1 MQMIG
6 KVIDFLRYYEADLT
20 FQQQDD
26 GIHSLNHFTS
36 GTPYF
41 DTEEEAEKYLADLN
55 ITIKLMEASI

>member
-1 MQMIG
+1 MQKIG
-6 KVIDFLRYYEADLT
+6 KVIDFLRSYMADLEYT
-20 FQQQDD
+20 HGND